1 MSLAILDV
9 FEENIRVLKHPPKK
23 FPPMILLAISGQVW

>member
-9 FEENIRVLKHPPKK
+9 FEKNIGALKHPPKK
-23 FPPMILLAISGQVW
+23 FPPMILLAIRGQVW

>member
-9 FEENIRVLKHPPKK
+9 FEENIGALKHPAKK
-23 FPPMILLAISGQVW
+23 FSPMILLAISGQVW